1 MDEDS
6 VQIGARAR
14 IIRRR
19 RGMSLDAAAGLA
31 GISKSYLSRLESGR
45 RSFVRRGLVDD
56 LAVALGC
63 SVMDLTGQP
72 YLPMDRATADAL
84 ATLPA
89 ITTSL
94 YETSLDEVP
103 DVSARPVAVLAV
115 LAAQANHLVGQ
126 TRYAVAGRD
135 LGVLL
140 TELHVQAVT
149 GGADAA
155 RMALRALVEANI
167 AACSTALV
175 LGRQEIAGLAAQ
187 RGYDAARREPVM
199 VASAA
204 FTFSRALIRLGAR
217 RRAAAVLADGLSLI
231 GPVADPT
238 ADDTAAAE
246 VMGMLHLTAAHL
258 ASREART
265 SDADTHLDHAGELA
279 AGTGFENN
287 WLDFRFGPANV
298 VAWSLA
304 VSVEAGRGP
313 EVAEQIDA
321 TPQRLAGLGSAD
333 RRSGLHLDLAR
344 GYAQAEGARDTEAIR
359 HLDTADR
366 IAPQRI
372 RNDPIARDL
381 VIALD
386 RRAKRTVWELASL
399 KRRVGIG

>member
-1 MDEDS
+1 M
-6 VQIGARAR
+6 
-14 IIRRR
+14 
-19 RGMSLDAAAGLA
+19 
-31 GISKSYLSRLESGR
+31 
-45 RSFVRRGLVDD
+45 
-56 LAVALGC
+56 
-63 SVMDLTGQP
+63 P
-72 YLPMDRATADAL
+72 
-84 ATLPA
+84 
-89 ITTSL
+89 
-94 YETSLDEVP
+94 
-103 DVSARPVAVLAV
+103 ARPVGTLAV

-135 LGVLL
+135 LGALL

-187 RGYDAARREPVM
+187 RGYDAARRLGEPIM

-231 GPVADPT
+231 EPVADPT

-258 ASREART
+258 ASREARA
-265 SDADTHLDHAGELA
+265 SDAGTHLGQAGELA
-279 AGTGFENN
+279 VGTGFENN

-304 VSVEAGRGP
+304 VSVETGRGP
-313 EVAEQIDA
+313 EVAERIDA
-321 TPQRLAGLGSAD
+321 TPQQLAGLGSVD

-344 GYAQAEGARDTEAIR
+344 GYAQAEGARDAEAIR